1 VRRTAQGVAGYLSLK
16 RKLSRTED
24 VIRRAKQ
31 KAPGRRRKGDEMPTR
46 HPRIANK
53 PKLEIETTSPLSI
66 GRSDIHGNA
75 VYNRLLLSIPHQ
87 EYDVLLPQL
96 EFVDLTLRQRL
107 HESSDGL
114 EYGYFLNVGLAS
126 LVIITRDGRSVEVG
140 IVGREGFIGT
150 PLAAGL
156 NRTPYGA
163 CVQAKGN
170 GVRIKAEVLE
180 VTLSETPN
188 LRLRL
193 NQYAQIQGM
202 QVAQLAACNR
212 LHEIDQRLA
221 RWLLMC
227 QDRICS
233 DLLPMTHEFFA
244 EMLGTGRP
252 TVSTAAAVLQRA
264 GYIEYAR
271 GTVKITDRRGLEE
284 AACECYG
291 VIQQFDSHP
300 SISSRFE

>member
-1 VRRTAQGVAGYLSLK
+1 VH
-16 RKLSRTED
+16 
-24 VIRRAKQ
+24 AKHVFEE
-31 KAPGRRRKGDEMPTR
+31 KVNMATR
-46 HPRIANK
+46 HRRNSSE
-53 PKLEIETTSPLSI
+53 PKLEVVPPSPLSV
-66 GRSDIHGNA
+66 GRSDTHGNV
-75 VYNRLLLSIPHQ
+75 VYSRILLSLPDDEYNAILPH
-87 EYDVLLPQL
+87 L
-96 EFVDLTLRQRL
+96 EFVELRLHQSL
-107 HESSDGL
+107 HESPDGL
-114 EYGYFLNVGLAS
+114 EYGYFLNFGLTS
-126 LVIITRDGRSVEVG
+126 LVIVINDGRSVEVG
-140 IVGREGFIGT
+140 IVGREGFVGT
-150 PLAAGL
+150 PIAAGL

-163 CVQAKGN
+163 CVQANGN
-170 GVRIKAEVLE
+170 GFRIKAEVLE
-180 VTLSETPN
+180 VILSSTPN

-252 TVSTAAAVLQRA
+252 SVSLAAAVLQRA
-264 GYIEYAR
+264 GFIQYAR
-271 GTVKITDRRGLEE
+271 GTVRIINRKGLEE

-291 VIQQFDSHP
+291 VIRQFDDNP
-300 SISSRFE
+300 SISPNILG